1 MEKIMKS
8 KRDFT
13 LEEVYKIKELIRLKL
28 QASSEEQ
35 KRLEPRYEILVSI
48 GKTFIQEQKYRKWS
62 IMLRILKNW

>member
-1 MEKIMKS
+1 MKS

-35 KRLEPRYEILVSI
+35 KKIRAKIRDI
-48 GKTFIQEQKYRKWS
+48 GFYVFV
-62 IMLRILKNW
+62 

>member
-1 MEKIMKS
+1 MKS

-35 KRLEPRYEILVSI
+35 KKIRAKIQDTRYWFLLGRLS
-48 GKTFIQEQKYRKWS
+48 S
-62 IMLRILKNW
+62 KNRNTESGV

>member
-1 MEKIMKS
+1 MKS

-62 IMLRILKNW
+62 IMLRI